1 MTIEEARARV
11 LDIARAEIGYREKA
25 TNAQLDDPAANAGAN
40 NYTKYARDLDA
51 VVGFYNGKKNGP
63 SGEWCDIF
71 IDWCFTHAFGPDVG
85 RRMICQPLRSL
96 GAGAGY
102 SAGYYKAAGRWSD
115 TPEPGDQIFFANA
128 GGTICHTGLVEAVTA
143 DRVTTIEGNSADQV
157 RRCNYARNY
166 SRIAGYG
173 RPDWSLAAE
182 IPEPETPAAPAQKP
196 AAHNTLSRGSYGPE
210 VKTLQ
215 ARLLA
220 LGYALPRYGVD
231 GDFGTETEKA
241 VRAYQ
246 RARGLDVDGIVGPLT
261 WAALD
266 EDGASMIG
274 RENLTDKPVND
285 GEAAYMTYTVK
296 AGDTLTK
303 IAIAHRT
310 TAQALAILNG
320 IRNPSMIYAGQKI
333 RVPV

>member
-1 MTIEEARARV
+1 MTIDEARARV

-25 TNAQLDDPAANAGAN
+25 TNAQLDDPTANAGTK
-40 NYTKYARDLDA
+40 NYTKYARELDA
-51 VVGFYNGKKNGP
+51 LGDYYNGRKQGY
-63 SGEWCDIF
+63 EWCDVF
-71 IDWCFTHAFGPDVG
+71 VDFCFFAAFGPDVG

-96 GAGAGY
+96 GAGTGY
-102 SAGYYKAAGRWSD
+102 SARYYKNAGRWSD
-115 TPEPGDQIFFANA
+115 TPEPGDQIFFQS
-128 GGTICHTGLVEAVTA
+128 GGKICHTGLVETVNAA
-143 DRVTTIEGNSADQV
+143 HVTTIEGNSADQV
-157 RRCNYARNY
+157 RRCRYARGNT
-166 SRIAGYG
+166 RIAGYG
-173 RPDWSLAAE
+173 RPDWSLVADV
-182 IPEPETPAAPAQKP
+182 PVPETPTASAQKP
-196 AAHNTLSRGSYGPE
+196 AAHSTLNRGSSGPE

-231 GDFGTETEKA
+231 GDFGQETEKA

-266 EDGASMIG
+266 EDGAAMIG

-285 GEAAYMTYTVK
+285 GEAAYVSYTVK
-296 AGDTLTK
+296 PGDTLTK